1 MCGSEYE
8 HDRSR
13 RCRLKEARDL
23 SASTVKIIQEECT
36 SCLSVLYKDNAPNLC
51 SLARSFLW
59 SRLPGALYDEA
70 ICRMEREKSGPNL
83 VILFFRMKG

>member
-1 MCGSEYE
+1 MCGNEYE
-8 HDRSR
+8 QDRSR

-36 SCLSVLYKDNAPNLC
+36 SCLSVLYKDNAPNLR
-51 SLARSFLW
+51 SLAGSFLW

-70 ICRMEREKSGPNL
+70 ICERSGHSQDL
-83 VILFFRMKG
+83 IWLSFSSG

>member
-23 SASTVKIIQEECT
+23 SASTVKIILEECT

-59 SRLPGALYDEA
+59 SQLPGALYHEA
-70 ICRMEREKSGPNL
+70 ICRMERE
-83 VILFFRMKG
+83 